1 MHGGVGN
8 DRFTAIGGHDT
19 IVSGSDDADRFT
31 FITDY
36 FYLVGQTEITGF
48 NGAGT
53 VEGDQI
59 HFMTNPGDQAKLN
72 VSTQGGKT
80 IFDLTTP
87 FGTSTH
93 VTVDAVGLAEG
104 VDYFLT

>member
-1 MHGGVGN
+1 M
-8 DRFTAIGGHDT
+8 
-19 IVSGSDDADRFT
+19 
-31 FITDY
+31 
-36 FYLVGQTEITGF
+36 GQTDITGF

-59 HFMTNPGDQAKLN
+59 HFMNNPGDQAKLD

-93 VTVDAVGLAEG
+93 VTVDAVGSGRKASIISHLSVG
-104 VDYFLT
+104 SSFKGMID